1 MHRFFV
7 LIFENILAWGLV
19 TWSFLAKAS
28 AVTILI
34 LPFFQFVAVCAAIV
48 LSILSI
54 RKLLK
59 SQK

>member
-1 MHRFFV
+1 MPKFLI

-28 AVTILI
+28 GLIILI
-34 LPFFQFVAVCAAIV
+34 LPFFQFVAVIAAIT

-59 SQK
+59 VK